1 MSDSTTAISQLK
13 FPFSLK
19 EDQIDAVN
27 AWIDNDFRGT
37 IVYST
42 GTGKTEIAFE
52 CAKRVACRYS
62 SSSTMN
68 VLLMVPRIILIE
80 QNIKRLVS
88 YGIPKD
94 KIGAYFGERKEIREI
109 TICTYQS
116 IIRNLDIIRRSNMVI
131 FDEIHLIRD
140 TAKIFSK
147 LFDVVIEDHK
157 KAILGLTATLDEKDL
172 SKYNTILTLLPP
184 VKRYPI
190 KNAVNDKRLAKPIV
204 IPLKVNLTEKEQN
217 DYDTYSAKIKK
228 ISNRFKK
235 YDAES
240 MTGLLRKG
248 GFVSGMAKAWFLNI
262 RKRKLLLSCAE
273 NKLLSALN
281 LITKKFPN
289 EKIMIFSET
298 IDSIS
303 KLRDM
308 LELEGTKAMIIDS
321 NTNSRKRQSILNQWG
336 KEFYPLLSVHTLE
349 IGFDIPQVRIEV
361 ILATTSNMNQVIQ
374 RIGRVIRKQEGKDL
388 ALIYVIYVSDTKD
401 DKIHDIVKKAI
412 TTTSTTKSL
421 QIYEEDGD
429 EENRNKKIE
438 IQKRLLNNN
447 NNNGNLKR
455 LKEVERK
462 RLEKAYN
469 IIESTLYEPMI
480 VELKEEKQ
488 DSDQSEDNPNQRK
501 IRKLFRVKSSIKE
514 KIKYY
519 DVDIENKT
527 CTCPDFKFK
536 LHKCKHIVATELFL
550 F

>member
-1 MSDSTTAISQLK
+1 MSDSTTTTTLSQLK

-19 EDQIDAVN
+19 KDQIDAVN
-27 AWIDNDFRGT
+27 AWIDNNFRGT
-37 IVYST
+37 IVYRT

-52 CAKRVACRYS
+52 CAKRVAYAYP
-62 SSSTMN
+62 SSSTLN
-68 VLLMVPRIILIE
+68 ILLMVPRIILIE
-80 QNIKRLVS
+80 QNIRRLVS
-88 YGIPKD
+88 YGIPRD
-94 KIGAYFGERKEIREI
+94 KIGAYFGERKQIREI

-140 TAKIFSK
+140 TAKIFRK
-147 LFDVVIEDHK
+147 IFDVVIEDHK
-157 KAILGLTATLDEKDL
+157 KAILGLTATLDEKYL

-204 IPLKVNLTEKEQN
+204 IPLKVNLTEKEQK

-248 GFVSGMAKAWFLNI
+248 GFVSGMAKAWFLNV

-289 EKIMIFSET
+289 EKIMVFSET

-308 LELEGTKAMIIDS
+308 LELEGTKTMIIDS
-321 NTNSRKRQSILNQWG
+321 NINSRKRQSILNQWG
-336 KEFYPLLSVHTLE
+336 REFYPLLSVHTLE

-412 TTTSTTKSL
+412 TTSTKSL
-421 QIYEEDGD
+421 QEYEKEEKE
-429 EENRNKKIE
+429 EENRNEKIE
-438 IQKRLLNNN
+438 IQKGILN
-447 NNNGNLKR
+447 NNNGNLTR

-488 DSDQSEDNPNQRK
+488 DSDQDEKNQNQREIK
-501 IRKLFRVKSSIKE
+501 KLFRVKSSIKE
-514 KIKYY
+514 KTKYY

-536 LHKCKHIVATELFL
+536 LYKCKHIVATELFL